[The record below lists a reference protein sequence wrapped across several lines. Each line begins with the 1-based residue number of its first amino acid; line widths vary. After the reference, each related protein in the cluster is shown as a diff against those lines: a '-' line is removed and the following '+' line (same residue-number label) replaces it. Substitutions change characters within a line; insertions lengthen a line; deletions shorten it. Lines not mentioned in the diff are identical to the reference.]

1 MSLLKSEDGQK
12 WINSF
17 VAIISI
23 IVGFIAIRLA
33 GQLGEWFDLE
43 AKINNFVLVAQGFG
57 VVIGLAV
64 FVLLVKNKQAV
75 THMQEVYSELLK
87 VVWPDKD
94 TVVKVTFGIIV
105 ALIILSSIFV
115 GVDFLI
121 RKSLELLY

>member
-23 IVGFIAIRLA
+23 ITGFIAIRLA

-57 VVIGLAV
+57 VLIGLAI
-64 FVLLVKNKQAV
+64 FILLVKNKQAV

-94 TVVKVTFGIIV
+94 TVVKVTFGIVV

>member
-23 IVGFIAIRLA
+23 IVGFISIRLA

-57 VVIGLAV
+57 VVMGLAI

-75 THMQEVYSELLK
+75 AHMQEVYSELLK

-94 TVVKVTFGIIV
+94 TVVKVTFGIVV

>member
-17 VAIISI
+17 VAILSIIIGFISI
-23 IVGFIAIRLA
+23 RFA

-43 AKINNFVLVAQGFG
+43 ARIDNFVLVAQGFG
-57 VVIGLAV
+57 VFVGLAT
-64 FVLLVKNKQAV
+64 FIILVKHKQAAS
-75 THMQEVYSELLK
+75 HMQEVYSELLK

-94 TVVKVTFGIIV
+94 TVTKVTFGIVV

-121 RKSLELLY
+121 RKFLEFLY